1 MELFGCIRIVCVT
14 KAFMYKLQTRVLYR
28 VIWSFWEFMQVTAVV
43 LLGFYLIKSVKLIVF
58 KFDLL
63 VIKQL

>member
-1 MELFGCIRIVCVT
+1 
-14 KAFMYKLQTRVLYR
+14 MYKLQTRVLYR